1 MLATLLI
8 VDDYRD
14 TLEMVQELFE
24 LEGRIV
30 RTAASAREA
39 IESMERFQSDV
50 VWIDE
55 DLWDMV
61 GNDLAKALKAISHA
75 RYGSP
80 VTALTIRSDHMHVEL
95 CMFDGF
101 DELVSKPIDFLELQ
115 QLLLRCDRKVTEQ
128 ADGVRESKR

>member
-1 MLATLLI
+1 MLSTLLI

-24 LEGRIV
+24 LEGRTV

-39 IESMERFQSDV
+39 IESMERLHSDV

-75 RYGSP
+75 RYGAA
-80 VTALTIRSDHMHVEL
+80 VTALAIRSDCMHVDL
-95 CMFDGF
+95 SMLDGF
-101 DELVSKPIDFLELQ
+101 DELVLKPIDFQELQ
-115 QLLLRCDRKVTEQ
+115 QLLSRCDRKLKDQT
-128 ADGVRESKR
+128 ADVRASKR